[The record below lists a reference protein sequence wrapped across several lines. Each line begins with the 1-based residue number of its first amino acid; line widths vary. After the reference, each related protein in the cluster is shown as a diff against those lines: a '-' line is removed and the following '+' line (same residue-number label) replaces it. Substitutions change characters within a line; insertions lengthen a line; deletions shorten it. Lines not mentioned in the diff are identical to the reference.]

1 MFSGKRS
8 VFLFLVVMAFR
19 IIHCR
24 GFGPIFS
31 GTLLSTTTQK
41 KERGRNFKLETG
53 AGAGGGG
60 GDCGEKMLKDDL
72 LEKMMVVMVVMMM
85 VPLCL

>member
-60 GDCGEKMLKDDL
+60 DCGEKMLKDDL